1 MEQVDHEK
9 SAQTFLELASE
20 QRLAI
25 LENLREKEYKLSALA
40 KLLDATPPEV
50 FRNLQRLEKSS
61 LIEKKKNANYQ
72 LATYGKALFAV
83 LPSLEFISTHEEYFQ
98 EHSFGDMPHKFV
110 QRIGALKNSELLSGF
125 TSVTETWREIFAN
138 AEEYVYGLLV
148 EEPIG
153 LIEPIIK
160 KAKKGVEIQT
170 IFSDSAVIPKNREKL
185 LKELGVEKLVK
196 DKIIQRKIK
205 NDIKVAVVLNEKEG
219 GVMFS
224 TIKGDP
230 DISKM
235 FYGNSELFHEWCLDY
250 FRYCWHKS
258 STFQEEKLKKKPKI
272 NRKPN

>member
-1 MEQVDHEK
+1 MVVDYEK
-9 SAQTFLELASE
+9 SAQSFLELASE

-25 LENLREKEYKLSALA
+25 LDNLRENESKLSVLT
-40 KLLDATPPEV
+40 KLLDSTPPEV

-61 LIEKKKNANYQ
+61 LIEKKKNGKYD
-72 LATYGKALFAV
+72 LATYGKVIFTV
-83 LPSLEFISTHEEYFQ
+83 LPSLEFIFTQEEYFQ
-98 EHSFGDMPHKFV
+98 EHSFGDLPQKFV

-125 TSVTETWREIFAN
+125 TSVTETWREIFSN

-250 FRYCWHKS
+250 FRYCWHNA
-258 STFQEEKLKKKPKI
+258 STFQEDKLKKKLKI